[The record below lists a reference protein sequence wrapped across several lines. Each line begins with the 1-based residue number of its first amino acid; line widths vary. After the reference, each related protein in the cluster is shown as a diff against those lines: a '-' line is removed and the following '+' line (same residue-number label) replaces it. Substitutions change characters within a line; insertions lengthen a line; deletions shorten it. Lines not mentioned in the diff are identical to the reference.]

1 MLNQGGTNMS
11 EEERIELRNTIETI
25 KAKIEENNRQ
35 IIALESGNSQQNI
48 FNMTPSEEWEKEHV
62 HNYEVIK
69 ARRLAEKNEKI
80 ATLKAENEKL
90 MATLRVLEEK
100 VAIVEIIDKITEEII
115 NLEDEKAKLDKGDK
129 KAIDIDQKIEA
140 HRVDIERLKNKLAVL
155 DKETVNNLTENGKTT
170 RTTNKA
176 NTSKCK
182 VKNCSKS
189 RVNAIKLALP
199 LPIQIG
205 IAKIANKLQ
214 ARRKIRLEKRKARR
228 EMQICRINTAKARVG
243 NFKKKT
249 VEFFKKARDKMIDIF
264 APSEERKAEK
274 RAERMQK
281 LNDLK
286 TKLQEMKE
294 ENEELRE
301 DAQYNNIIKS
311 RGMVNYFLIFAIS
324 IITLIATLIL
334 TIISMI
340 K

>member
-1 MLNQGGTNMS
+1 MS

-25 KAKIEENNRQ
+25 EAKIEENNRQ
-35 IIALESGNSQQNI
+35 IAALEVENPKQNI
-48 FNMTPSEEWEKEHV
+48 FNMTPSKEWEKEHV
-62 HNYEVIK
+62 HNYEEIN
-69 ARRLAEKNEKI
+69 ARRLARKRGRI
-80 ATLKAENEKL
+80 ADLKAENDKL
-90 MATLRVLEEK
+90 LATLKILQEK
-100 VAIVEIIDKITEEII
+100 VAIVERIDQISEEII
-115 NLEDEKAKLDKGDK
+115 NLEEEKAKLDKYDK
-129 KAIDIDQKIEA
+129 KAIEFGQKIDA
-140 HRVDIERLKNKLAVL
+140 HRADIERLKNKLTEL
-155 DKETVNNLTENGKTT
+155 DKKIANNLTENSKVT
-170 RTTNKA
+170 RTTNKV

-182 VKNCSKS
+182 VKNCLKS

-214 ARRKIRLEKRKARR
+214 ERRKIRLEKRKARR
-228 EMQICRINTAKARVG
+228 EMQICKINTAKARVG

-274 RAERMQK
+274 RAERIQR
-281 LNDLK
+281 LNELK
-286 TKLQEMKE
+286 VKLQEMKE

-301 DAQYNNIIKS
+301 EGRYSNIVKS
-311 RGMVNYFLIFAIS
+311 RGMANYFLIFAIS